1 MKLKLLPNLP
11 RWTFALVLGL
21 ATLSFTSCVTPSA
34 DEIVSLINSSTTQTF
49 EKDFEKI
56 LKYLSRNPADE
67 QKRIAYLNALCRYD
81 EKFGVRGQSPELYS
95 KWIAELSDQSR
106 FTSSVRDSQLTA
118 LRTMAWLND
127 PELNI
132 MIRDR
137 CLAGGSKALASA
149 LTGWRLALTSRSQY
163 PPQLRQ
169 FILELSGEILGSNPQ
184 SSNANSTRL
193 EEDPERMA
201 LALEYIWYPTAEDLY
216 SEINRMLNLR
226 ASDSAILRL
235 MRWVDRWKEKENI
248 QLSENTRQSR
258 SPFVSSSPAWSLL
271 ISMTQRIAGESVQYP
286 QSARKARSILAQ
298 TACFHLIPV
307 LLKELDDRSL
317 VADGYQRDRGAIQ
330 VELGSLALIANAVH
344 SAQPEALRQLVEPGW
359 IYWNQNWFYADPLH
373 FNSILNLKGVILQS
387 ITADLMEV
395 SVDDLDN
402 LLLLSEKLDSDYL
415 AQVYHVVSPA
425 NTGEAMRLSEE
436 QAVSF
441 VRSIGRWMQGSAA
454 RSGQENAMDEAAE
467 SMASFLWLPSDQL
480 RGWVAGFLLP
490 DRAEILAVMME
501 SKLDQFLKNPNGES
515 APVLLGYYLD
525 ACKHRSMVLAI
536 ERAEAQTRD
545 VDTSVWKS
553 GAGFV
558 YHLDLLLRFL
568 QSADIEA
575 RRIVAGFL
583 KFRNP
588 DELALALALALDG
601 FIDGFNINVLEDL
614 LGAVDLKPATRQVAY
629 RIMVSQLASGL
640 SEENSLW
647 IAKSLL
653 ESKHPEARLA
663 LREFL
668 KSGVPSHLSTRR
680 LIALSNLEN
689 P

>member
-1 MKLKLLPNLP
+1 MKLLPNLC
-11 RWTFALVLGL
+11 RLTFALALGF

-81 EKFGVRGQSPELYS
+81 EKFGVRGQSLELYS

-106 FTSSVRDSQLTA
+106 FSSSVQDYQLTA

-132 MIRDR
+132 TIRDR
-137 CLAGGSKALASA
+137 CLAGGSKALAAA
-149 LTGWRLALTSRSQY
+149 LTGWRMALSARPQY

-184 SSNANSTRL
+184 SSNATSARI

-201 LALEYIWYPTAEDLY
+201 LALEYLWYPTAEDLY
-216 SEINRMLNLR
+216 SEINRMVNLR
-226 ASDSAILRL
+226 ASDPAILRL
-235 MRWVDRWKEKENI
+235 MRWVDRWKEKETI
-248 QLSENTRQSR
+248 QLSDNTQQSR
-258 SPFVSSSPAWSLL
+258 SSFVSASPAWPLL
-271 ISMTQRIAGESVQYP
+271 ISMTQRIAGESVQFP
-286 QSARKARSILAQ
+286 QSSKKARSILAQ

-317 VADGYQRDRGAIQ
+317 GADGLQRDRGDIQ
-330 VELGSLALIANAVH
+330 VELGSLALIANALY
-344 SAQPEALRQLVEPGW
+344 SAQPEAVRQLVEPGW

-373 FNSILNLKGVILQS
+373 FNSIQNLKGVILQA
-387 ITADLMEV
+387 ITADLTEV
-395 SVDDLDN
+395 SVVNLDN
-402 LLLLSEKLDSDYL
+402 LLLLSERLDRDYL
-415 AQVYHVVSPA
+415 AQVYQVLSPA

-454 RSGQENAMDEAAE
+454 RSGQENAMDEVAE

-501 SKLDQFLKNPNGES
+501 SKLDQFLNNPNGES
-515 APVLLGYYLD
+515 AQQLLGYYLN
-525 ACKHRSMVLAI
+525 ACKHRSLALAI

-588 DELALALALALDG
+588 DELALALSG

-614 LGAVDLKPATRQVAY
+614 LGAVDLKPATREASY
-629 RIMVSQLASGL
+629 KTMASQLASGL
-640 SEENSLW
+640 SEGNSLW
-647 IAKSLL
+647 IAKSIL

-680 LIALSNLEN
+680 LIALSDLET